1 MTATRYA
8 INILATLIL
17 GTLLARWFVRLPI
30 ETPIPAAI
38 ESAMAFFGVD
48 TLAHADDVDGIGLA
62 LVLAVCLVV
71 AGLAVWGV
79 NRLVRRQ
86 VKR

>member
-1 MTATRYA
+1 MKVTRYA
-8 INILATLIL
+8 LNILATLIL

-30 ETPIPAAI
+30 ETHIPAAI

-48 TLAHADDVDGIGLA
+48 TIAHADDVEGIGLL

-71 AGLAVWGV
+71 AGLAVWRV
-79 NRLVRRQ
+79 NRVVRRQ
-86 VKR
+86 VKH